1 MEKLLVK
8 IKKIKINNLVP
19 ILGWA
24 PNYNLRVALFG
35 DVIAGFTIAIM
46 QVLLDMVCINISS
59 KFLEEDSNLEVSFQ
73 GVNFY
78 SKPY

>member
-35 DVIAGFTIAIM
+35 DVIAGITIAIM
-46 QVLLDMVCINISS
+46 QVLMNMVFIDISS
-59 KFLEEDSNLEVSFQ
+59 KIQDIFI
-73 GVNFY
+73 Y
-78 SKPY
+78 P

>member
-1 MEKLLVK
+1 MEKLWGK
-8 IKKIKINNLVP
+8 IKKIKINNLVPTISNLVP

-46 QVLLDMVCINISS
+46 QVLMDMVCINISS
-59 KFLEEDSNLEVSFQ
+59 KIQYIFI
-73 GVNFY
+73 Y
-78 SKPY
+78 P

>member
-35 DVIAGFTIAIM
+35 DVIAGITIAIM
-46 QVLLDMVCINISS
+46 QVLMNMVCIDISS
-59 KFLEEDSNLEVSFQ
+59 KIQDIFI
-73 GVNFY
+73 Y
-78 SKPY
+78 P

>member
-46 QVLLDMVCINISS
+46 QVLMDMVCINISS

>member
-24 PNYNLRVALFG
+24 SNYNLRVALFG

-46 QVLLDMVCINISS
+46 QVLMDMVI
-59 KFLEEDSNLEVSFQ
+59 FLPKIQDIFI
-73 GVNFY
+73 Y
-78 SKPY
+78 P